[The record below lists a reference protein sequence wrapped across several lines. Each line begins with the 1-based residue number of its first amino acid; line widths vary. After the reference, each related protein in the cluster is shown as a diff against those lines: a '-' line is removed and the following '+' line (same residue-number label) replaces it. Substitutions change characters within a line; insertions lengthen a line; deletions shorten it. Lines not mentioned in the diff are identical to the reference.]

1 MKKRQASAPAWAKGE
16 QCHCGA
22 SFDSEVGLRRHLQ
35 SSGCQVLAGRNNDA
49 RLPSEVAAD
58 SKQAAD
64 QQEDEARTKRVREGH
79 YADERKIKVAL
90 RLAYMRYMK
99 LVPGSHVDWFKE
111 FHRDLNAM
119 AVDTLTQELTRLLES
134 YAPAPVMEQVRATV
148 ASHLDVYAGL
158 ETEDNEVAFLS
169 KRVPIP
175 KFEQRRLADT
185 NTFAWDFHLD
195 EQLLLLMAYDPV
207 ARGQVYDTLTTWRTK
222 PMHSRLD
229 PARIIFDITDA
240 AIFLDHEV
248 FGEAARVSFE
258 EAFRTARTAA
268 LRFAIIL
275 YADAFCVRRGPHPL
289 SSFCV
294 TSCCGASPRRP
305 FDSLSHVGLSTLGL
319 STLSPFAVVL
329 PRRYVPRYLP
339 LSPFALVLPRRYVPR
354 YLPRCLPRCLAAS
367 RLTNSPGKPTL
378 TPFWPSSM
386 PFST

>member
-1 MKKRQASAPAWAKGE
+1 MQN
-16 QCHCGA
+16 
-22 SFDSEVGLRRHLQ
+22 
-35 SSGCQVLAGRNNDA
+35 SGCQLLTGRNNDA

-111 FHRDLNAM
+111 FHRDLNSM
-119 AVDTLTQELTRLLES
+119 AVDTLTQELTRLLEA

-240 AIFLDHEV
+240 AVFLDHEV
-248 FGEAARVSFE
+248 FGEAARVSLE

-268 LRFAIIL
+268 LRFAIVL
-275 YADAFCVRRGPHPL
+275 YADAFCVRRGPRPL

-305 FDSLSHVGLSTLGL
+305 L
-319 STLSPFAVVL
+319 STLSHTSAFRLSVFRLSLLSLLCFRVVTCRVTCRSPLSRLCFRVVTCRVTCRVACRVVL
-329 PRRYVPRYLP
+329 PP
-339 LSPFALVLPRRYVPR
+339 AD
-354 YLPRCLPRCLAAS
+354 
-367 RLTNSPGKPTL
+367 
-378 TPFWPSSM
+378 
-386 PFST
+386 